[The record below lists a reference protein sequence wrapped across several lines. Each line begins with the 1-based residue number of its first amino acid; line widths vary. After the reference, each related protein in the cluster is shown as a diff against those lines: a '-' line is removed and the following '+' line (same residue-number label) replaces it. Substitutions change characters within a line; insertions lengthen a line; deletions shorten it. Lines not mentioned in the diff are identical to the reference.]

1 MAATNE
7 LKTPELIG
15 HERRWN
21 ALVNAFAKGVV
32 PQTLLLSGLRHVGK
46 TTMAKRY
53 AQLLMCPNVEQSST
67 RMPCLSCKTCHQIE
81 IEVFP
86 DFKIYRPFVSA
97 AKEGQLTAPESL
109 DSSSFLISQARAF
122 GDEAMYRPTVG
133 ARKVMVIAQADRMT
147 EQAQQSLL
155 KNFEEPIEGVHIV
168 LLCENI
174 GELLPTILSRCWH
187 LPLTPAPDKAIR
199 LWLQQSFDDGAQ
211 IEEAVRVA
219 RGLPGA
225 AWREMQRLQSS
236 ETSDAT
242 RTAQIEEIVERI
254 LRSQA
259 VGAFA
264 LTELALSTADKWGQE
279 NEKVAQ
285 QWEKYE
291 AKQIGK
297 KLTRSHA
304 ASFLDELSYAYWRRW
319 QNEQNGESSTGISTD
334 WADGLDQI
342 RKTRHYILR
351 NASTNLALD
360 VLFGRLIATAQMS
373 GSKSQNNSNAR
384 ANVVQNARRF

>member
-1 MAATNE
+1 MAAKSLE
-7 LKTPELIG
+7 LVG
-15 HERRWN
+15 HQKRWQ

-32 PQTLLLSGLRHVGK
+32 PQTLLISGARHVGK
-46 TTMAKRY
+46 TTLVKRY
-53 AQLLMCPNVEQSST
+53 AQLLMCPNVDSST
-67 RMPCLSCKTCHQIE
+67 RMPCLMCRTCHQIE

-86 DFKIYRPFVSA
+86 DFKIYRPVVSA
-97 AKEGQLTAPESL
+97 AKENMVTAPESL
-109 DSSSFLISQARAF
+109 DSSSFLIDQARAF

-147 EQAQQSLL
+147 IPAQQSLL

-168 LLCENI
+168 LLSE
-174 GELLPTILSRCWH
+174 GTGALLPTILSRCWH
-187 LPLTPAPDKAIR
+187 LPLTPATDNTIR
-199 LWLQQSFDDGAQ
+199 SWLLESFDDSAQ

-225 AWREMQRLQSS
+225 AWREMQRMQSS
-236 ETSDAT
+236 EMNDQT
-242 RTAQIEEIVERI
+242 RTSQIEEIVERI
-254 LRSQA
+254 LSSQA

-279 NEKVAQ
+279 DEKVAQ

-304 ASFLDELSYAYWRRW
+304 ASLLDELSYAYWRRW
-319 QNEQNGESSTGISTD
+319 QRQQSGQSSTRSAAH

-360 VLFGRLIATAQMS
+360 VLFGRLISAAQEAS
-373 GSKSQNNSNAR
+373 GKSDTKARPSNG
-384 ANVVQNARRF
+384 VARRS